1 MQHYQKLVCHYPK
14 KKKKEKEKEKEKK
27 KEIMAEKVATAGTKI
42 IIKIEKLKSGWWHEH
57 VKEVSGLK
65 IASVI
70 LRTFVAVITSQ
81 I

>member
-1 MQHYQKLVCHYPK
+1 
-14 KKKKEKEKEKEKK
+14 
-27 KEIMAEKVATAGTKI
+27 MAEKVATAGTKI

-70 LRTFVAVITSQ
+70 LRTFGAVITS
-81 I
+81 